1 MAQLMM
7 SSQVLKHY
15 HRLPSK
21 VQKRV
26 AEPIDAFQRDPY
38 ADAIGLHPLTET
50 MLDPKVHGV
59 TKLPDGYRAIVIA
72 PEKEDTYILVHIDSH
87 DRAYQWARHKRFEVH
102 QMTGV
107 FQIFDAEEM
116 QEQAQDTPPPDDRTS
131 TYALS
136 QLSDDEL
143 FAAGVPK
150 LLIPSVRSIHSDDDL
165 ERLSDYL
172 PPDCRDVL
180 HGLAAGM
187 SLDEAL
193 AEMLGVTGEEPTP
206 ESPGDFT
213 RLHTAPN
220 FELVL
225 VEGEEELK
233 QILEASL
240 QAWRLLLHPMQR
252 QLVERNTAGPMNITG
267 AAGTGKTVV
276 LMHRAV
282 RLARDLHDT
291 AARVLVTT
299 FTTNLSYTLRDH
311 IRQLGP
317 DVADRIEVTNLHALA
332 WTICSRCHWKGRI
345 ADDDDMAQVWDDVW
359 QDPSLGELPMSK
371 DELQA
376 EYDLVIDPN
385 GIHDEEAYLGTVRSG
400 RPRMSRGQRRQA
412 WQVFRAVQRRLKKRD
427 LLTFEGAIHEARL
440 AVELG
445 NIPRYAHVL
454 VDEVQDFSL
463 EALRLIRALSPID
476 DNTANPL
483 CTVGDGHQRIYR
495 NKIPMSRAGIDI
507 RGRRSQRLKVNYRTS
522 EQIRQYAQ
530 GILEGLDIDDLDGGT
545 AVTVGDHSLFT
556 GPAPSLQI
564 CADAQA
570 EAEAIVAWV
579 QDRLTDQGLA
589 THEICITPYKA
600 PIRTALEAAGIPTFE
615 LKPREMDPGEEEP
628 GVRLGSMHRIK
639 GLEFRAVVLA
649 CGDVDDPMHR
659 LHEAES
665 RERCTRYVAVTRAR
679 EYLLVTVCEPPA
691 A

>member
-26 AEPIDAFQRDPY
+26 AELIDAFQLDPY
-38 ADAIGLHPLTET
+38 ADAIGMHPLTET
-50 MLDPKVHGV
+50 MLDAKVRGV

-72 PEKEDTYILVHIDSH
+72 PEKGDTYILVHIDSH
-87 DRAYQWARHKRFEVH
+87 DRAYQWARNKRFEVH

-107 FQIFDAEEM
+107 FQIFDAEEV
-116 QEQAQDTPPPDDRTS
+116 QEQAQETPSADDWTPA
-131 TYALS
+131 YPLS
-136 QLSDDEL
+136 QLSDDAL

-193 AEMLGVTGEEPTP
+193 AEMLGVTGDAPTP

-213 RLHTAPN
+213 RLQSAPN

-225 VEGEEELK
+225 VEGEDQLK
-233 QILEASL
+233 DILEASL
-240 QAWRLLLHPMQR
+240 QEWRLFLHPMQR
-252 QLVERNTAGPMNITG
+252 RLVERDTTGPMNITG
-267 AAGTGKTVV
+267 AAGTGKTVA
-276 LMHRAV
+276 LLHRAV
-282 RLARDLHDT
+282 RLARDLRDPT
-291 AARVLVTT
+291 ARVLVTT

-311 IRQLGP
+311 IRLLGP
-317 DVADRIEVTNLHALA
+317 DVAARIEVTNLHALA

-345 ADDDDMAQVWDDVW
+345 ADDDDMAQVWDEVW
-359 QDPSLGELPMSK
+359 QDPSLGALPMSK
-371 DELQA
+371 DELQN
-376 EYDLVIDPN
+376 EYHLVIDPN
-385 GIHDEEAYLGTVRSG
+385 GIHDEEAYLGAVRSG
-400 RPRMSRGQRRQA
+400 RPRISRGQRREA

-427 LLTFEGAIHEARL
+427 LLTFDGAIHEARL

-445 NIPRYAHVL
+445 NAPRYAHVL

-476 DNTANPL
+476 DNAANPL
-483 CTVGDGHQRIYR
+483 CMAGDGHQRIYR

-522 EQIRQYAQ
+522 EQIRKHAQ
-530 GILEGLDIDDLDGGT
+530 GILEGLDIDDLDGGA
-545 AVTVGDHSLFT
+545 AVTVGDHSLFR
-556 GPAPSLQI
+556 GPDPSVI
-564 CADAQA
+564 ACADAQA
-570 EAEAIVAWV
+570 EAKVIVAWV
-579 QDRLTDQGLA
+579 RERMENQGLA
-589 THEICITPYKA
+589 SHEICVTPYKA
-600 PIRTALEAAGIPTFE
+600 PLRTALEAAGIPTFE

-628 GVRLGSMHRIK
+628 GVRLGTMHRIK
-639 GLEFRAVVLA
+639 GLEFRAVALA
-649 CGDVDDPMHR
+649 CGDAADPMNR
-659 LHEAES
+659 IGEAES
-665 RERCTRYVAVTRAR
+665 RERCTRYVAATRAR
-679 EYLLVTVCEPPA
+679 EHLLVTVAESVG
-691 A
+691 

>member
-1 MAQLMM
+1 MLCSIPPNTASYLQRIGRAGRETGTALIVSVINQRPHDLFFYGRPVEMLRGRVDPPGCWLDASAVLVRQFLAYAFDMAT
-7 SSQVLKHY
+7 H
-15 HRLPSK
+15 
-21 VQKRV
+21 
-26 AEPIDAFQRDPY
+26 
-38 ADAIGLHPLTET
+38 
-50 MLDPKVHGV
+50 
-59 TKLPDGYRAIVIA
+59 DG
-72 PEKEDTYILVHIDSH
+72 
-87 DRAYQWARHKRFEVH
+87 
-102 QMTGV
+102 
-107 FQIFDAEEM
+107 
-116 QEQAQDTPPPDDRTS
+116 
-131 TYALS
+131 ALS
-136 QLSDDEL
+136 QL
-143 FAAGVPK
+143 P
-150 LLIPSVRSIHSDDDL
+150 RS
-165 ERLSDYL
+165 
-172 PPDCRDVL
+172 
-180 HGLAAGM
+180 G
-187 SLDEAL
+187 
-193 AEMLGVTGEEPTP
+193 
-206 ESPGDFT
+206 
-213 RLHTAPN
+213 
-220 FELVL
+220 
-225 VEGEEELK
+225 
-233 QILEASL
+233 
-240 QAWRLLLHPMQR
+240 R
-252 QLVERNTAGPMNITG
+252 QLVEDLNREDGHLRRMMAWVTQREDELRHRFLQRFEAHIQPDTRERFSQDTRANL
-267 AAGTGKTVV
+267 
-276 LMHRAV
+276 LMQHLHQAV

-556 GPAPSLQI
+556 GPAPSLQT

-570 EAEAIVAWV
+570 EAEVIVAWV
-579 QDRLTDQGLA
+579 QDRLTNQGLA